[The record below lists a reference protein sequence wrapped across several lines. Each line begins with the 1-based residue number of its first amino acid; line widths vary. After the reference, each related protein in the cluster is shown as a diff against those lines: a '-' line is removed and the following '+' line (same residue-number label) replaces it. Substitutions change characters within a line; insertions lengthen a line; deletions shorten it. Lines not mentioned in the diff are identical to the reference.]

1 MKLTVAGLFVL
12 WMVLAFASL
21 GLSEKV
27 PVKAAVLMQE
37 VGMPFLIAFLYLL
50 LVFLVAD
57 ICAICRILPKGYIG
71 LLEQHIMVSRR
82 STGS

>member
-1 MKLTVAGLFVL
+1 MAGLFVL

-57 ICAICRILPKGYIG
+57 MLYC
-71 LLEQHIMVSRR
+71 S
-82 STGS
+82 